1 MSNKELDRIA
11 FETEQRKANER
22 MEEIRLSEDI
32 TPELI
37 KEYDSLRS
45 AYGVW

>member
-1 MSNKELDRIA
+1 MNDKELDRIA

-22 MEEIRLSEDI
+22 MKEIRLSEDI

-37 KEYDSLRS
+37 KEYNSLQS
-45 AYGVW
+45 AYGAW